1 MNIVEEKWPEI
12 IEHLRVEH
20 ELSNVSFTTW
30 IQPLKVY
37 DVIDDTV
44 FILVNMN
51 ASVEYIEKKYLLP
64 LKVCI
69 AEITGVEYEV
79 RFISEDSS
87 QLTELQSLAAEANL
101 HKRTKSLAEKAG
113 LNPKYTFDTFVVG
126 GNNNFAHAASLAV
139 AESPGEVYN
148 PLFIYG
154 GVGLGKTH
162 LMHSIAHFILE
173 KNPKKKV
180 LYVTSET
187 FTNELIDALK
197 NGKTSGNES
206 AIVKFRE
213 KYRNNDVLLIDDIQ
227 FIIGK
232 ESTQEEFFHTFNHL
246 HTSGKQIIISSDKP
260 PRDIETLEA
269 RLRTRFEWGL
279 IADISAPNYET
290 RMAILQKK
298 IELDHLEKYNIPH
311 DVLDYIATNIKTNI
325 RELEGSLNKLI
336 ALYKLNSYQDP
347 IDINLATRA
356 LKDIISSKNN
366 RVVTPELILDIV
378 ADHFNISV
386 ADLKSNKR
394 NAEIAIPRQIAMY
407 FIRSMTD
414 TSLKSIGV
422 ILGGKDHSTIKY
434 GADKIA
440 IEIKEDETL
449 ANTINIIKKKIN
461 PA

>member
-1 MNIVEEKWPEI
+1 MNIVEEKWEEI
-12 IEHLRVEH
+12 IEHLKVEH
-20 ELSNVSFTTW
+20 DLSNVSFNTW
-30 IQPLKVY
+30 IRPLKVY
-37 DVIDDTV
+37 DIIDDTV
-44 FILVNMN
+44 IILVNSN
-51 ASVEYIEKKYLLP
+51 SSVEYIEKKYLLP

-69 AEITGVEYEV
+69 ADITGEEYEI
-79 RFISEDSS
+79 RFLSEDDNV
-87 QLTELQSLAAEANL
+87 LEELKSNPSEGTVK
-101 HKRTKSLAEKAG
+101 KRTKSAAEKAG

-148 PLFIYG
+148 PLFLYG

-162 LMHSIAHFILE
+162 LMHSIAHFILD

-187 FTNELIDALK
+187 FTNELIEALK
-197 NGKTSGNES
+197 MGKTSGNES
-206 AIVKFRE
+206 AISKFRD

-260 PRDIETLEA
+260 PKDIETLEA

-298 IELDHLEKYNIPH
+298 IELDQLEKYNIPK
-311 DVLDYIATNIKTNI
+311 DVLKYIAENVKTNI

-336 ALYKLNSYQDP
+336 ALYKLNHEGE
-347 IDINLATRA
+347 IDIPLAAEA
-356 LKDIISSKNN
+356 LKDIISSYNK
-366 RVVTPELILDIV
+366 REVTPELILDIV
-378 ADHFNISV
+378 ADHFGITV

-394 NAEIAIPRQIAMY
+394 NADIAFPRQIAM
-407 FIRSMTD
+407 FLIRTMTES
-414 TSLKSIGV
+414 SLKAVGI
-422 ILGGKDHSTIKY
+422 ILGGKDHSTVKY
-434 GADKIA
+434 GIEKIA
-440 IEIKEDETL
+440 SEEKKDETL
-449 ANTINIIKKKIN
+449 NNTINIIRKKIN

>member
-1 MNIVEEKWPEI
+1 MNIVQEKWEEI
-12 IEHLRVEH
+12 IEHLKVEH
-20 ELSNVSFTTW
+20 DLSNVSFTTW
-30 IQPLKVY
+30 IRPLKVY

-44 FILVNMN
+44 IILVNTN
-51 ASVEYIEKKYLLP
+51 SSVEYIEKKYLLP

-69 AEITGVEYEV
+69 ADITGEEYEI
-79 RFISEDSS
+79 RFISEDDNV
-87 QLTELQSLAAEANL
+87 LEELQSKPSESMTK
-101 HKRTKSLAEKAG
+101 KRTKSAAEKAG

-148 PLFIYG
+148 PLFLYG

-162 LMHSIAHFILE
+162 LMHSIAHFILD

-187 FTNELIDALK
+187 FTNELIEALK
-197 NGKTSGNES
+197 MGKTSGNES
-206 AIVKFRE
+206 AISKFRD

-260 PRDIETLEA
+260 PKDIETLEA

-298 IELDHLEKYNIPH
+298 IELDQLEKYNIPK
-311 DVLDYIATNIKTNI
+311 DVLKYIAENVKTNI

-336 ALYKLNSYQDP
+336 ALYKLNDEGE
-347 IDINLATRA
+347 IDIPLAAEA
-356 LKDIISSKNN
+356 LKDIISSENK
-366 RVVTPELILDIV
+366 REVTPELILDIV
-378 ADHFNISV
+378 ADHFGITV

-394 NAEIAIPRQIAMY
+394 NADIANPRQISMY
-407 FIRSMTD
+407 LIRTMTES
-414 TSLKSIGV
+414 SLKAIGV
-422 ILGGKDHSTIKY
+422 VLGGKDHSTIKY
-434 GADKIA
+434 GIEKIA
-440 IEIKEDETL
+440 AEEKEDETL
-449 ANTINIIKKKIN
+449 SNTINIIRKKIN

>member
-1 MNIVEEKWPEI
+1 MNIVEEKWEEI
-12 IEHLRVEH
+12 IEHLKVEH
-20 ELSNVSFTTW
+20 DLSNVSFNTW
-30 IQPLKVY
+30 IRPLKVY
-37 DVIDDTV
+37 DIIDDTV
-44 FILVNMN
+44 IILVNSN
-51 ASVEYIEKKYLLP
+51 SSVEYIEKKYLLP

-69 AEITGVEYEV
+69 ADITGEEYEI
-79 RFISEDSS
+79 RFLSEDDNV
-87 QLTELQSLAAEANL
+87 LEELKSNPSEGTVK
-101 HKRTKSLAEKAG
+101 KRTKSAAEKAG

-148 PLFIYG
+148 PLFLYG

-162 LMHSIAHFILE
+162 LMHSIAHFILD

-187 FTNELIDALK
+187 FTNELIEALK
-197 NGKTSGNES
+197 MGKTSGNES
-206 AIVKFRE
+206 AISKFRD

-260 PRDIETLEA
+260 PKDIETLEA

-298 IELDHLEKYNIPH
+298 IELDQLEKYNIPK
-311 DVLDYIATNIKTNI
+311 DVLKYIAENVKTNI

-336 ALYKLNSYQDP
+336 ALYKLNHEGE
-347 IDINLATRA
+347 IDIPLAAEA
-356 LKDIISSKNN
+356 LKDIISSDNN
-366 RVVTPELILDIV
+366 REVTPELILDIV
-378 ADHFNISV
+378 ADHFGITV

-394 NAEIAIPRQIAMY
+394 NADIAFPRQIAM
-407 FIRSMTD
+407 FLIRTMTES
-414 TSLKSIGV
+414 SLKAVGI
-422 ILGGKDHSTIKY
+422 ILGGKDHSTVKY
-434 GADKIA
+434 GIEKIA
-440 IEIKEDETL
+440 SEEKKDETL
-449 ANTINIIKKKIN
+449 NNTINIIRKKIN